1 MRLWTF
7 LRPFPYDAQHY
18 VLEVSL
24 TFTKTQA
31 RLFRD
36 NELLAEQSQ
45 SHRDAPVTFVFD
57 LPHGLGSDL
66 PDDPSDGPSDDL
78 SDDLPDPLSDAI
90 PAEIP
95 SRVYSD
101 TAEPTQAHPQA
112 HPPQLIARFD
122 NGWRLSVAVVE
133 GAQPV
138 YETHPEPQ
146 LKPGR
151 QPISGVAPSEEEQV
165 ELSGLSV
172 EQMSQLS
179 QRKWQRNKYSIY
191 ADMVLGALFF
201 IVGKVTEDLALAAII
216 GAGAGLA
223 LVVIQ
228 RFVKVDLLGGFAV
241 FGTIMLLIS
250 AAFSLAL
257 QDDYWVQMKGT
268 VLGLLTAGIF
278 MVDGLL
284 RRGAYFGARI
294 ERYMPLPLHHG
305 RIAIG
310 MSLVGAVMA
319 LANYYVANQ
328 FTEDFWLTWTT
339 FLDLP
344 LSMALFYAVIFWARK
359 RATD

>member
-7 LRPFPYDAQHY
+7 LRPFPYNAQRY

-24 TFTKTQA
+24 TFSKTQA

-36 NELLAEQSQ
+36 EELLAEQS
-45 SHRDAPVTFVFD
+45 HAYTEGPATFVFN
-57 LPHGLGSDL
+57 LPHGLTSDL
-66 PDDPSDGPSDDL
+66 PNPSDEVLGAVSEGVHGD
-78 SDDLPDPLSDAI
+78 SGESNQKRSA
-90 PAEIP
+90 
-95 SRVYSD
+95 
-101 TAEPTQAHPQA
+101 
-112 HPPQLIARFD
+112 QLMAGFD
-122 NGWRLSVAVVE
+122 NGGSLAIAVTE
-133 GAQPV
+133 GGRTV
-138 YETHPEPQ
+138 YESH
-146 LKPGR
+146 PGR
-151 QPISGVAPSEEEQV
+151 SLQVDRSSVQTVASEEAPG
-165 ELSGLSV
+165 GLSV
-172 EQMSQLS
+172 EQMTQLS

-191 ADMVLGALFF
+191 ADMALGALFF
-201 IVGKVTEDLALAAII
+201 IVGKVTEDLALAALI
-216 GAGAGLA
+216 GAGAGLL
-223 LVVIQ
+223 LVAAQ

-268 VLGLLTAGIF
+268 VLGLLTASLF
-278 MVDGLL
+278 MIDGLL

-294 ERYMPLPLHHG
+294 ERYMPLPLHHD

-310 MSLVGAVMA
+310 MSLVGVVMA
-319 LANYYVANQ
+319 VANYYVANH

-359 RATD
+359 RSADEPYHGS

>member
-7 LRPFPYDAQHY
+7 LRRFPYDAQRY

-24 TFTKTQA
+24 TFSKTQA

-36 NELLAEQSQ
+36 EELLAEQS
-45 SHRDAPVTFVFD
+45 HAYTEGPATFVFN
-57 LPHGLGSDL
+57 LPHGLISDL
-66 PDDPSDGPSDDL
+66 PDAL
-78 SDDLPDPLSDAI
+78 SDEVLGVVSEGVHGDSGESNQKRSA
-90 PAEIP
+90 
-95 SRVYSD
+95 
-101 TAEPTQAHPQA
+101 
-112 HPPQLIARFD
+112 QLMAGFD
-122 NGWRLSVAVVE
+122 NGGSLAIAVTE
-133 GAQPV
+133 GGRTV
-138 YETHPEPQ
+138 YESH
-146 LKPGR
+146 PGR
-151 QPISGVAPSEEEQV
+151 SLQVDRSSVQTVASEEAPG
-165 ELSGLSV
+165 GLSV
-172 EQMSQLS
+172 EQMTQLS

-191 ADMVLGALFF
+191 ADMALGALFF
-201 IVGKVTEDLALAAII
+201 IVGKVTEDLALAALI
-216 GAGAGLA
+216 GAGAGLL
-223 LVVIQ
+223 LVAAQ

-268 VLGLLTAGIF
+268 VLGLLTASLF
-278 MVDGLL
+278 MIDGLL

-294 ERYMPLPLHHG
+294 ERYMPLPLHHD

-310 MSLVGAVMA
+310 MSLVGVVMA
-319 LANYYVANQ
+319 VANYYVANH

-359 RATD
+359 RSADEPYHGS

>member
-7 LRPFPYDAQHY
+7 LRPFPYDAQRY

-24 TFTKTQA
+24 TFSKTQA

-36 NELLAEQSQ
+36 EELLAEQS
-45 SHRDAPVTFVFD
+45 HAYTEGPATFVFN
-57 LPHGLGSDL
+57 LPHGLTSDL
-66 PDDPSDGPSDDL
+66 PNPSDEVLGAVSEGVHGD
-78 SDDLPDPLSDAI
+78 SGESNQKRSA
-90 PAEIP
+90 
-95 SRVYSD
+95 
-101 TAEPTQAHPQA
+101 
-112 HPPQLIARFD
+112 QLMAGFD
-122 NGWRLSVAVVE
+122 NGGSLAIAVTE
-133 GAQPV
+133 GGRTV
-138 YETHPEPQ
+138 YESH
-146 LKPGR
+146 PGR
-151 QPISGVAPSEEEQV
+151 SLQVDRSSVQTVASEEAPG
-165 ELSGLSV
+165 GLSV
-172 EQMSQLS
+172 EQMTQLS

-191 ADMVLGALFF
+191 ADMALGALFF
-201 IVGKVTEDLALAAII
+201 IVGKVTEDLALAALI
-216 GAGAGLA
+216 GAGAGLL
-223 LVVIQ
+223 LVAAQ

-268 VLGLLTAGIF
+268 VLGLLTASLF
-278 MVDGLL
+278 MIDGLL

-294 ERYMPLPLHHG
+294 ERYMPLPLHHD

-310 MSLVGAVMA
+310 MSLVGVVMA
-319 LANYYVANQ
+319 VANYYVANH

-359 RATD
+359 RSADEPYHGS

>member
-7 LRPFPYDAQHY
+7 LRPFPYDAQRY

-24 TFTKTQA
+24 TFSKTQA

-36 NELLAEQSQ
+36 EELLAEQS
-45 SHRDAPVTFVFD
+45 HAYTEGPATFVFN
-57 LPHGLGSDL
+57 LPHGLISDL
-66 PDDPSDGPSDDL
+66 PDAL
-78 SDDLPDPLSDAI
+78 SDEVLGAVSEGVHGDSG
-90 PAEIP
+90 E
-95 SRVYSD
+95 SNQKRS
-101 TAEPTQAHPQA
+101 AHLMA
-112 HPPQLIARFD
+112 GFD
-122 NGWRLSVAVVE
+122 NGGSLAIAVTE
-133 GAQPV
+133 GGRTI
-138 YETHPEPQ
+138 YESH
-146 LKPGR
+146 PGR
-151 QPISGVAPSEEEQV
+151 SLQVDRSSVQTVASEEAPG
-165 ELSGLSV
+165 GLSV
-172 EQMSQLS
+172 EQMTQLS

-191 ADMVLGALFF
+191 ADMALGALFF
-201 IVGKVTEDLALAAII
+201 IVGKVTEDLALAALI
-216 GAGAGLA
+216 GAGAGLL
-223 LVVIQ
+223 LVAAQ

-268 VLGLLTAGIF
+268 VLGLLTASLF
-278 MVDGLL
+278 MIDGLL

-294 ERYMPLPLHHG
+294 ERYMPLPLHHD

-310 MSLVGAVMA
+310 MSLVGVVIAV
-319 LANYYVANQ
+319 ANYYVANH

-359 RATD
+359 RSADEPYHGS

>member
-7 LRPFPYDAQHY
+7 LRPFPYDAQRY

-24 TFTKTQA
+24 TFSKTQA

-36 NELLAEQSQ
+36 EELLAEQS
-45 SHRDAPVTFVFD
+45 HAYTEGPATFVFN
-57 LPHGLGSDL
+57 LPHGLTSDL
-66 PDDPSDGPSDDL
+66 PNPSDEVLGAVSEGVHGD
-78 SDDLPDPLSDAI
+78 SGESNQKRSA
-90 PAEIP
+90 
-95 SRVYSD
+95 
-101 TAEPTQAHPQA
+101 
-112 HPPQLIARFD
+112 QLMAGFD
-122 NGWRLSVAVVE
+122 NGGSLAIAVTE
-133 GAQPV
+133 GGRTI
-138 YETHPEPQ
+138 YESH
-146 LKPGR
+146 PGR
-151 QPISGVAPSEEEQV
+151 SLQVDRSSVQTVASEEAPG
-165 ELSGLSV
+165 GLSV
-172 EQMSQLS
+172 EQMTQLS

-191 ADMVLGALFF
+191 ADMALGALFF
-201 IVGKVTEDLALAAII
+201 IVGKVTEDLALAALI
-216 GAGAGLA
+216 GAGAGLL
-223 LVVIQ
+223 LVAAQ

-268 VLGLLTAGIF
+268 VLGLLTASLF
-278 MVDGLL
+278 MIDGLL

-294 ERYMPLPLHHG
+294 ERYMPLPLHHD

-310 MSLVGAVMA
+310 MSLVGVVMA
-319 LANYYVANQ
+319 VANYYVANH

-359 RATD
+359 RSADEPYHGS

>member
-7 LRPFPYDAQHY
+7 LRPFPYDAQRY

-24 TFTKTQA
+24 TFSKTQA

-36 NELLAEQSQ
+36 EELLAEQS
-45 SHRDAPVTFVFD
+45 HAYTEGPTTFVFN
-57 LPHGLGSDL
+57 LPHGLTSDL
-66 PDDPSDGPSDDL
+66 PNPSDEVLGAVSEGVHGD
-78 SDDLPDPLSDAI
+78 SGESNQKRSA
-90 PAEIP
+90 
-95 SRVYSD
+95 
-101 TAEPTQAHPQA
+101 
-112 HPPQLIARFD
+112 QLMAGFD
-122 NGWRLSVAVVE
+122 NGGSLAIAVTE
-133 GAQPV
+133 GGRTV
-138 YETHPEPQ
+138 YESH
-146 LKPGR
+146 PGR
-151 QPISGVAPSEEEQV
+151 SLQVDRSSVQTVASEEAPG
-165 ELSGLSV
+165 GLSV
-172 EQMSQLS
+172 EQMTQLS

-191 ADMVLGALFF
+191 ADMALGALFF
-201 IVGKVTEDLALAAII
+201 IVGKVTEDLALAALI
-216 GAGAGLA
+216 GAGAGLL
-223 LVVIQ
+223 LVAAQ

-268 VLGLLTAGIF
+268 VLGLLTASLF
-278 MVDGLL
+278 MIDGLL

-294 ERYMPLPLHHG
+294 ERYMPLPLHHD

-310 MSLVGAVMA
+310 MSLVGVVMA
-319 LANYYVANQ
+319 VANYYVANH

-359 RATD
+359 RSADEPYHGS

>member
-7 LRPFPYDAQHY
+7 LRPFPYDAQRY

-24 TFTKTQA
+24 TFSKTQA

-36 NELLAEQSQ
+36 EELLAEQS
-45 SHRDAPVTFVFD
+45 HAYTEGPATFVFN
-57 LPHGLGSDL
+57 LPHGLTSDL
-66 PDDPSDGPSDDL
+66 PNPSDEVLGAVSEGVHGD
-78 SDDLPDPLSDAI
+78 SGESNQKRSA
-90 PAEIP
+90 
-95 SRVYSD
+95 
-101 TAEPTQAHPQA
+101 
-112 HPPQLIARFD
+112 QLMAGFD
-122 NGWRLSVAVVE
+122 NGGSLAIAVTE
-133 GAQPV
+133 GGRTI
-138 YETHPEPQ
+138 YESH
-146 LKPGR
+146 PGR
-151 QPISGVAPSEEEQV
+151 SLQVDRSSVQTVASEEAPG
-165 ELSGLSV
+165 GLSV
-172 EQMSQLS
+172 EQMTQLS

-191 ADMVLGALFF
+191 ADMALGALFF
-201 IVGKVTEDLALAAII
+201 IVGKVTEDLALAALI
-216 GAGAGLA
+216 GAGAGLL
-223 LVVIQ
+223 LVAAQ

-268 VLGLLTAGIF
+268 VLGLLTASLF
-278 MVDGLL
+278 MIDGLL

-294 ERYMPLPLHHG
+294 ERYMPLPLHHD

-310 MSLVGAVMA
+310 MSLVGVVMA
-319 LANYYVANQ
+319 VANYYVVNH

-359 RATD
+359 RSADEPYHGS

>member
-7 LRPFPYDAQHY
+7 LRPFPYDAQRY

-24 TFTKTQA
+24 TFSKTQA

-36 NELLAEQSQ
+36 EELLAEQS
-45 SHRDAPVTFVFD
+45 HAYTEGPATFVFN
-57 LPHGLGSDL
+57 LPHGLTSDL
-66 PDDPSDGPSDDL
+66 PNPSDEVLGAVSEGVHGD
-78 SDDLPDPLSDAI
+78 SGESNQKRSA
-90 PAEIP
+90 
-95 SRVYSD
+95 
-101 TAEPTQAHPQA
+101 
-112 HPPQLIARFD
+112 QLMAGFD
-122 NGWRLSVAVVE
+122 NGGSLAIAVTE
-133 GAQPV
+133 SGRTV
-138 YETHPEPQ
+138 YESH
-146 LKPGR
+146 PGR
-151 QPISGVAPSEEEQV
+151 SLQVDRSSVQTVASEEAPG
-165 ELSGLSV
+165 GLSV
-172 EQMSQLS
+172 EQMTQLS

-191 ADMVLGALFF
+191 ADMALGALFF
-201 IVGKVTEDLALAAII
+201 IVGKVTEDLALAALI
-216 GAGAGLA
+216 GAGAGLL
-223 LVVIQ
+223 LVAAQ

-268 VLGLLTAGIF
+268 VLGLLTASLF
-278 MVDGLL
+278 MIDGLL

-294 ERYMPLPLHHG
+294 ERYMPLPLHHD

-310 MSLVGAVMA
+310 MSLVGVVMA
-319 LANYYVANQ
+319 VANYYVANH

-359 RATD
+359 RSADEPYHGS

>member
-7 LRPFPYDAQHY
+7 LRPFQYDSQTY

-24 TFTKTQA
+24 SFTKTIA
-31 RLFRD
+31 RLFQG
-36 NELLAEQSQ
+36 NALLAEQSQ
-45 SHRDAPVTFVFD
+45 SHREGAVTFTFD
-57 LPHGLGSDL
+57 LL
-66 PDDPSDGPSDDL
+66 PDLASASAAEVADDVL
-78 SDDLPDPLSDAI
+78 HGVSHEVPDEAPDTVHSG
-90 PAEIP
+90 
-95 SRVYSD
+95 
-101 TAEPTQAHPQA
+101 TAEPTGAAPA
-112 HPPQLIARFD
+112 QLIARFV
-122 NGWRLSVAVVE
+122 NGWSLAITVVE
-133 GAQPV
+133 GGQPIH
-138 YETHPEPQ
+138 ETHTGRDLHTGQLTVPQATPPEEPPEAE
-146 LKPGR
+146 L
-151 QPISGVAPSEEEQV
+151 EEV
-165 ELSGLSV
+165 SGLNV
-172 EQMSQLS
+172 EQMTQLS

-216 GAGAGLA
+216 GAGAGLL
-223 LVVIQ
+223 LVVVQ

-268 VLGLLTAGIF
+268 VLGLLTATIF
-278 MVDGLL
+278 MIDGLL

-294 ERYMPLPLHHG
+294 ERYMPLPLDHG
-305 RIAIG
+305 RIAVG
-310 MSLVGAVMA
+310 MSLIGVVMA

-359 RATD
+359 RTTD

>member
-7 LRPFPYDAQHY
+7 LRPFPYDAQRY

-24 TFTKTQA
+24 TFSKTQA

-36 NELLAEQSQ
+36 EELLAEQS
-45 SHRDAPVTFVFD
+45 HAYTEGPATFVFN
-57 LPHGLGSDL
+57 LPHGLTSDL
-66 PDDPSDGPSDDL
+66 PNPSDEVLGAVSEGVHGD
-78 SDDLPDPLSDAI
+78 SGESNQKRSA
-90 PAEIP
+90 
-95 SRVYSD
+95 
-101 TAEPTQAHPQA
+101 
-112 HPPQLIARFD
+112 QLMAGFD
-122 NGWRLSVAVVE
+122 NGGSLAIAVTE
-133 GAQPV
+133 GGRTV
-138 YETHPEPQ
+138 YESH
-146 LKPGR
+146 PGR
-151 QPISGVAPSEEEQV
+151 SLQVDRSSVQTVASEEAPG
-165 ELSGLSV
+165 GLSV
-172 EQMSQLS
+172 EQMTQLS

-191 ADMVLGALFF
+191 ADMALGALFF

-216 GAGAGLA
+216 GAGAGLL
-223 LVVIQ
+223 LVVVQ

-268 VLGLLTAGIF
+268 VLGLLTASLF
-278 MVDGLL
+278 MIDGLL

-294 ERYMPLPLHHG
+294 ERYMPLPLHHD

-310 MSLVGAVMA
+310 MSLVGVVMA
-319 LANYYVANQ
+319 VANYYVANH

-359 RATD
+359 RSADEPYHGS

>member
-7 LRPFPYDAQHY
+7 LRPFPYDAQRY

-24 TFTKTQA
+24 TFSKTQA

-36 NELLAEQSQ
+36 EELLAEQS
-45 SHRDAPVTFVFD
+45 HAYTEGPATFVFN
-57 LPHGLGSDL
+57 LPYGLIS
-66 PDDPSDGPSDDL
+66 DL
-78 SDDLPDPLSDAI
+78 SDALSDEVLGVVSEGVHGDSGESNQKRSA
-90 PAEIP
+90 
-95 SRVYSD
+95 
-101 TAEPTQAHPQA
+101 
-112 HPPQLIARFD
+112 QLMAGFD
-122 NGWRLSVAVVE
+122 NGGSLAIAVTE
-133 GAQPV
+133 GGRTV
-138 YETHPEPQ
+138 YESH
-146 LKPGR
+146 PGR
-151 QPISGVAPSEEEQV
+151 SLQVDRSSVQTVASEEAPG
-165 ELSGLSV
+165 GLSV
-172 EQMSQLS
+172 EQMTQLS

-191 ADMVLGALFF
+191 ADMALGALFF
-201 IVGKVTEDLALAAII
+201 IVGKVTEDLALAALI
-216 GAGAGLA
+216 GAAAGLL
-223 LVVIQ
+223 LVAAQ

-268 VLGLLTAGIF
+268 VLGLLTASLF
-278 MVDGLL
+278 MIDGLL

-294 ERYMPLPLHHG
+294 ERYMPLPLHHD

-310 MSLVGAVMA
+310 MSLVGVVMA
-319 LANYYVANQ
+319 VANYYVANH

-359 RATD
+359 RSADEPYHGS

>member
-7 LRPFPYDAQHY
+7 LRPFPYDAQRY

-24 TFTKTQA
+24 TFSKTQA

-36 NELLAEQSQ
+36 EELLAEQS
-45 SHRDAPVTFVFD
+45 HAYTEGPATFVFN
-57 LPHGLGSDL
+57 LPHGLTSDL
-66 PDDPSDGPSDDL
+66 PNPSDEVLGAVSEGVHGD
-78 SDDLPDPLSDAI
+78 SGESNQKRSA
-90 PAEIP
+90 
-95 SRVYSD
+95 
-101 TAEPTQAHPQA
+101 
-112 HPPQLIARFD
+112 QLMAGFD
-122 NGWRLSVAVVE
+122 NGGSLAIAVTE
-133 GAQPV
+133 GGRTIH
-138 YETHPEPQ
+138 ESH
-146 LKPGR
+146 PGR
-151 QPISGVAPSEEEQV
+151 SLQVDRSSVQTVASEEAPG
-165 ELSGLSV
+165 GLSV
-172 EQMSQLS
+172 EQMTQLS

-191 ADMVLGALFF
+191 ADMALGALFF
-201 IVGKVTEDLALAAII
+201 IVGKVTEDLALAALI
-216 GAGAGLA
+216 GAGAGLL
-223 LVVIQ
+223 LVAAQ

-268 VLGLLTAGIF
+268 VLGLLTASLF
-278 MVDGLL
+278 MIDGLL

-294 ERYMPLPLHHG
+294 ERYMPLPLHHD

-310 MSLVGAVMA
+310 MSLVGVVMA
-319 LANYYVANQ
+319 VANYYVANH

-359 RATD
+359 RSADEPYHGS

>member
-7 LRPFPYDAQHY
+7 LRPFPYDAQRY

-24 TFTKTQA
+24 TFSQSQA

-36 NELLAEQSQ
+36 DELLAEQS
-45 SHRDAPVTFVFD
+45 HAYTKGPATFVFN
-57 LPHGLGSDL
+57 LPHGLVSDL
-66 PDDPSDGPSDDL
+66 PDAL
-78 SDDLPDPLSDAI
+78 SDEVLGAVSEGVHGDSGESNQKRSA
-90 PAEIP
+90 
-95 SRVYSD
+95 
-101 TAEPTQAHPQA
+101 
-112 HPPQLIARFD
+112 QLMAGFD
-122 NGWRLSVAVVE
+122 NGGSLAIAVTE
-133 GAQPV
+133 SGRTV
-138 YETHPEPQ
+138 YESH
-146 LKPGR
+146 PGR
-151 QPISGVAPSEEEQV
+151 SLQVDRSSVQTVASEEAP
-165 ELSGLSV
+165 SGLSV
-172 EQMSQLS
+172 EQMTQLS

-191 ADMVLGALFF
+191 ADMALGALFF
-201 IVGKVTEDLALAAII
+201 IVGKLTQDLALAALI
-216 GAGAGLA
+216 GAGAGLL
-223 LVVIQ
+223 LVAVQ

-268 VLGLLTAGIF
+268 VLGLLTASLF
-278 MVDGLL
+278 MIDGLL

-294 ERYMPLPLHHG
+294 ERYMPLPLHHD

-310 MSLVGAVMA
+310 MSLVGVVMA
-319 LANYYVANQ
+319 VANYYVANH

-359 RATD
+359 RSANEPHHGN